1 MRPVTALLAR
11 FDPGWL
17 FLVAGLA
24 VLSATV
30 LIPASDDLARA
41 RLQRDRALAIEER
54 AANRLSRY
62 SDYLDALGRRDP
74 AVALSLAATQLN
86 LAPEGKTLLELSPD
100 GWDPSAFDASIF
112 DDLEPEPTPL
122 PELDLPDT
130 ALRRLTTDDTAR
142 LWLIAGGAMCV
153 LVGLLPASRPELDDE
168 PERDREAE
176 DE

>member
-1 MRPVTALLAR
+1 MRPAAALIAR

-17 FLVAGLA
+17 FLIAGLA

-30 LIPASDDLARA
+30 LIPAYDDLARA

-54 AANRLSRY
+54 AATRLSRY
-62 SDYLDALGRRDP
+62 SDYLDALGRRDR

-86 LAPEGKTLLELSPD
+86 LAPEGKTVLELAPG
-100 GWDPSAFDASIF
+100 GWDPEAFDASIF
-112 DDLEPEPTPL
+112 DDLEPAPTPL

-142 LWLIAGGAMCV
+142 LWLIAGGAVCV
-153 LVGLLPASRPELDDE
+153 LVGLLPASRPGIDDGLDHDE
-168 PERDREAE
+168 GA
-176 DE
+176 